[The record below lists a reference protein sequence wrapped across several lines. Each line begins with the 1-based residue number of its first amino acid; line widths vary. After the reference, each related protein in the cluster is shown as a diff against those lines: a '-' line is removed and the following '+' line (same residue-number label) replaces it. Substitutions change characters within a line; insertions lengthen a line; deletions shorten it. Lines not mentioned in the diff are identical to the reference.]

1 MLQEWSSDLS
11 MSMCRRPCR
20 TVTYRGASASCCR
33 TFVERAIMACSCM
46 SLQVHHRL
54 AAAPWFPPPVVFDAR
69 LCVAVRKRCSSMGA
83 STCTGVMDSRLMLA
97 ECSALFD
104 RRPGRLAARQCSV
117 GSQNAGRTMPRFCPS
132 NGSGGC
138 RGMQAVH
145 LQLGPSAQRVVQD
158 NERPRVG
165 RAGLFSSHAP
175 PVELVVATSSNTA
188 LTAYLWAL
196 A

>member
-1 MLQEWSSDLS
+1 
-11 MSMCRRPCR
+11 MSMCRRPCG
-20 TVTYRGASASCCR
+20 TVTSRGASASCCF

-46 SLQVHHRL
+46 SVQVHHRL
-54 AAAPWFPPPVVFDAR
+54 AAAPWFPPAPWLLTPVVFDAR

-117 GSQNAGRTMPRFCPS
+117 GSQNAGCTMPRCCPS

-145 LQLGPSAQRVVQD
+145 LQLGPSAQSVVQD
-158 NERPRVG
+158 NERPRIG
-165 RAGLFSSHAP
+165 CAGLFSSRAP
-175 PVELVVATSSNTA
+175 QVELVFATSSNTA
-188 LTAYLWAL
+188 LTAYLWAR